1 MKCITSAGRDKKTS
15 FYKQQRFNMF
25 IVPYCANSQMP
36 WRLLHDPEEHKVKND
51 FFSRPSEKRTLEW
64 NSQRVTLSAT
74 KLYFQC
80 QGNLS
85 LKHICQGLQA
95 FFSEIVPHV
104 SLTHH
109 CPLSCSFATILA
121 FRTSNTSS
129 SCLEGG
135 RKKIMYVNMT
145 MIVRLT

>member
-36 WRLLHDPEEHKVKND
+36 WRLLHDPEEHKVNND

-74 KLYFQC
+74 NLYFQC

-85 LKHICQGLQA
+85 LKHICQDCRHFALKL
-95 FFSEIVPHV
+95 FLVLVLHIIV
-104 SLTHH
+104 L
-109 CPLSCSFATILA
+109 CPAHLPPCWHLEHPIL
-121 FRTSNTSS
+121 
-129 SCLEGG
+129 LHL
-135 RKKIMYVNMT
+135 V
-145 MIVRLT
+145 

>member
-1 MKCITSAGRDKKTS
+1 MV
-15 FYKQQRFNMF
+15 QRN
-25 IVPYCANSQMP
+25 ISSLV
-36 WRLLHDPEEHKVKND
+36 KVNND
-51 FFSRPSEKRTLEW
+51 LFSRPSEKRTLEW

-74 KLYFQC
+74 NLYFQC
-80 QGNLS
+80 QVNLS

-95 FFSEIVPHV
+95 FCSEIVPRV
-104 SLTHH
+104 CLTHH
-109 CPLSCSFATILA
+109 CPLSCSFATKLA

>member
-1 MKCITSAGRDKKTS
+1 MI
-15 FYKQQRFNMF
+15 QRN
-25 IVPYCANSQMP
+25 ISSLV
-36 WRLLHDPEEHKVKND
+36 KVNND
-51 FFSRPSEKRTLEW
+51 FFSRPSENRTLEW

-74 KLYFQC
+74 NLYFQC

-95 FFSEIVPHV
+95 FCSEIVPHT

-109 CPLSCSFATILA
+109 CSLSCSFATMLA